1 MRKINITRTVKNIL
15 LLLSIF
21 LSFLVLLFGLLFSN
35 FKEKAYINAKK
46 DYELNIDRFTNKFE
60 DKILLFDKLSIEDYI
75 KDARNTNYIKN
86 IKIKL
91 NKYFLNKENLVF
103 QTKSFSDTSWNLAD
117 ITTDIKFGEI
127 RKIGN
132 SSYFE
137 FIPSAG
143 FNLTENL
150 IVKYQLFKNN
160 EIINFIVPIDL
171 NLVNNQD
178 IELSKLSFNWIFEY
192 FYDIKIDEIITRDL
206 KIDDL
211 TYATIEYILDDF
223 ILKQEVNDYF
233 NKLLILVVVLFLPIA
248 ILIIYYDKYLENK
261 YVVKPIMYL
270 DKVVSDIIDHKF
282 TNIENKIF
290 DDSNEYNNLLKN
302 ISKLS
307 NKVASL
313 VNELNINKETLERNL
328 LTDNLTGL
336 YDKKMFDIDMKSM
349 FVSSVEGYIFLLKIG
364 KLNQIENSNGTLKT
378 DDFILS
384 YVNIINNII
393 HLYNNNNNINFY
405 RFHGAEFIILAKDMN
420 NLAATDFSNKVIN
433 TLLSEI
439 SKTYKLPNDIFHIG
453 GAPINK
459 YGTIDSIIDLV
470 NEAYSEAVS
479 NGGNG
484 YKILEESKI
493 NEEVRKTELKVK
505 QIIEN
510 NDFEITFAF
519 DSYSFEDDKL
529 LMRELKPILKDDDG
543 NILPIGSFIAIS
555 EKLELNKKFDQEII
569 LKALSYIKKNRI
581 DYKIAINLSMKTVSD
596 AEFIQF
602 LEELVI
608 ENEDFVNN
616 ILFSITSYSAF
627 AYKKEFV
634 AFVEQLNNIG
644 IKILVKR
651 YKTKEYSLEELS
663 DIKIDYIKID
673 TDLTQ
678 NIHNDLVKKH
688 RIKNIIVFAEVN
700 DVKVMV
706 ENVESDKDYAFL
718 SKLDLYAVNR

>member
-1 MRKINITRTVKNIL
+1 MSRFSAHRATLFFVENTKILFVPEVFLKKRA
-15 LLLSIF
+15 LSLHCQRAI
-21 LSFLVLLFGLLFSN
+21 FGL
-35 FKEKAYINAKK
+35 
-46 DYELNIDRFTNKFE
+46 IDFH
-60 DKILLFDKLSIEDYI
+60 
-75 KDARNTNYIKN
+75 
-86 IKIKL
+86 
-91 NKYFLNKENLVF
+91 LVF

-673 TDLTQ
+673 KDLTQ

>member
-21 LSFLVLLFGLLFSN
+21 LFFLVLLFGLLFSN

-673 TDLTQ
+673 KDLTQ